1 VPLTPEQFYIAS
13 NAMHAETGTSIDRIA
28 PENVD
33 KDAAGNV
40 HVHLTGA
47 TPSGAGQWDFF
58 TLKDACDKYVKG
70 QNIVPEQAPAG
81 DIN

>member
-1 VPLTPEQFYIAS
+1 
-13 NAMHAETGTSIDRIA
+13 
-28 PENVD
+28 VD
-33 KDAAGNV
+33 KDAAVNV

-58 TLKDACDKYVKG
+58 TSKDACDKYVKD
-70 QNIVPEQAPAG
+70 QIIVPEQAPAG